1 MQEDDKILK
10 VITRIFM
17 AIFIVIF
24 ITIMI
29 RFLAKNVLIDMM
41 KIDNPVIQEIAED
54 GGSKKSKTINI
65 DWNKEYPVDEKIKKN
80 FKKNNIINKYNNL
93 VNNIKRQLENYSG
106 DFLFGYEK
114 IVELSKKHEKT
125 INWNLVTFDDNDTPI
140 YIDNGYWSNITKKEN
155 YNSKAQSI
163 VDFNNYLKEKDIKL
177 LYVQAP
183 KKTQDFEGEASN
195 IYKDYSYENIDN
207 VIKILKENDIET
219 LDLREKIIE
228 EQIDAKSLFYKTDH
242 HWTPQAA
249 IWAMRYISDEMNKRW
264 NMNISSNLYNLNN
277 YYTVTMVDE
286 YFGSEGR
293 KITLSKALPENFDI
307 ILPVFE
313 NEFIVSVPELEIKD
327 YKGNIWNTLFDRD
340 CLGIKDYYNSQSYDA
355 YGYNNKALIHIKN
368 NKITDNEKI
377 LLLADSFSGALSPYL
392 ALGVEEVYRI
402 DLRDFNGSI
411 KSFIDKNEITKVM
424 MLYYPDSFSNEEA
437 KALFEYN

>member
-29 RFLAKNVLIDMM
+29 RFFAKNVLVDMM
-41 KIDNPVIQEIAED
+41 NIDNPVIQEIAED

-114 IVELSKKHEKT
+114 IVELSKKYEKT

-249 IWAMRYISDEMNKRW
+249 IWAMRYISDKKNKRW

>member
-1 MQEDDKILK
+1 MQEEDKILK
-10 VITRIFM
+10 VVTRIFI

-29 RFLAKNVLIDMM
+29 RFLAKNLLVDMM

-114 IVELSKKHEKT
+114 IVELSKKYEKT

>member
-10 VITRIFM
+10 VVTRIFM
-17 AIFIVIF
+17 VIFIVIF

-29 RFLAKNVLIDMM
+29 RFLAKNVLVDMM

-54 GGSKKSKTINI
+54 GGSEKSKTINI
-65 DWNKEYPVDEKIKKN
+65 DWNKEYPADEKIKKD

-114 IVELSKKHEKT
+114 IVELSKKYEKT

-183 KKTQDFEGEASN
+183 KKTQNFEGEASN

>member
-10 VITRIFM
+10 IVTRIFM

>member
-29 RFLAKNVLIDMM
+29 RFFAKNVLVDMM
-41 KIDNPVIQEIAED
+41 NIDNPVIQEIAED

-114 IVELSKKHEKT
+114 IVELSKKYEKT